1 VGGETPS
8 GIYVWSLIRNE
19 KPIVLFEKNCH
30 ATVKSEAIA
39 CARRC
44 RSSLLTGWWKKWR
57 AEGEE
62 RHKGSLIPP
71 PPKKKEVF
79 VVFGN
84 KVFTK
89 VYQQDFRYLL
99 FHEKITVLLC
109 ILYRVTGIRTE
120 NLLFL

>member
-71 PPKKKEVF
+71 PPKKKKFSSFLE
-79 VVFGN
+79 
-84 KVFTK
+84 T
-89 VYQQDFRYLL
+89 RYSPR
-99 FHEKITVLLC
+99 FISKIFDT
-109 ILYRVTGIRTE
+109 Y
-120 NLLFL
+120 FFMKK